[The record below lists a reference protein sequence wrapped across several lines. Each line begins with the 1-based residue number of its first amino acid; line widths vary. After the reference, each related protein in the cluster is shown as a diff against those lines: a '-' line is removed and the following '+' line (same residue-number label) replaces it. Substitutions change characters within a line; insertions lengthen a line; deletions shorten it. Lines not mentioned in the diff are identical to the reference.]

1 MANTVE
7 PDQMLHPVGF
17 DLGLHCLLKLV
28 RAVLCTYVLRSFY
41 FLIHRPKGEE
51 KYFEVLPKMLEIL
64 NQAPDKEKQPIV
76 QDQECVVVSRAHT
89 VLY

>member
-1 MANTVE
+1 MQKRVS
-7 PDQMLHPVGF
+7 
-17 DLGLHCLLKLV
+17 
-28 RAVLCTYVLRSFY
+28 AVLCTYVLNFY
-41 FLIHRPKGEE
+41 FFIYRPKGEE